1 MRGETE
7 EVTLAVGSPVSV
19 VIPARNAETTLPET
33 LEAIFSQD
41 YPGEVEVI
49 VADGSDTAATAEVV
63 RGEYPQVRL
72 IRNHDQGI
80 PAGLNRAIEAAS
92 HRIIVRCDAHAIFP
106 PGYLRR
112 IVETLAATGAA
123 NVGGRQD
130 PIGTSVFERAS
141 AAAITSRLGSGG
153 ARYRIGGSEGPIDTV
168 YLGAFRR
175 EALEAIGGYDH
186 SLARNE
192 DYELNWRLRERGE
205 MVWFDPDLAVA
216 YRPRSGFR
224 ALARQYFDYGRWKS
238 SVLRQYPASIRTR
251 HLAPPLLVMGLAAS
265 AALAL
270 AGAPTLAAAVPAA
283 YLVTLVAG
291 SVTIGIRRRDWA
303 VVLLPLVLATMH
315 LSWGVGFFLKA
326 HRMKNGKPGG
336 RSSGAGEGASDS
348 P

>member
-1 MRGETE
+1 M
-7 EVTLAVGSPVSV
+7 TLAVGSPVSV
-19 VIPARNAETTLPET
+19 VIPARNAESTLPET
-33 LEAIFSQD
+33 LEAVYSQD

-49 VADGSDTAATAEVV
+49 VADGSDTTATAEVV
-63 RGEYPQVRL
+63 RQQYPQVRL
-72 IRNHDQGI
+72 IRNDDQGI

-92 HRIIVRCDAHAIFP
+92 HRVIVRCDAHAVFP

-112 IVETLAATGAA
+112 AVETLATTGAA

-175 EALEAIGGYDH
+175 EALEAIGGYDPT
-186 SLARNE
+186 LARNE

-216 YRPRSGFR
+216 YRPRRSFR

-238 SVLRQYPASIRTR
+238 SVLRQYPTSIRAR
-251 HLAPPLLVMGLAAS
+251 HLAPPLLVLGLAAS
-265 AALAL
+265 AVLAIW
-270 AGAPTLAAAVPAA
+270 AGPLLAAAVPAA
-283 YLVTLVAG
+283 YLMTLLAG
-291 SVTIGIRRRDWA
+291 SLTIGVRRRDWA
-303 VVLLPLVLATMH
+303 AVLLPLILATMH
-315 LSWGVGFFLKA
+315 LSWGLGFFLKA
-326 HRMKNGKPGG
+326 RRAKNGKSRG
-336 RSSGAGEGASDS
+336 SSSSAGDGAPDPA
-348 P
+348 